1 MCVAHTRTEEEE
13 RGSSFRGTGN
23 KYVSAAAAAAPAVV
37 AATTGAP
44 KKASM

>member
-1 MCVAHTRTEEEE
+1 MCVAHTRPEEEE

-23 KYVSAAAAAAPAVV
+23 KYVSAAAAAAPAV